1 MVRMIVGWVA
11 MVVGLVAGPV
21 VVSASASAQ
30 AAEWTV
36 ADWLAKDAALTA
48 RHVADVT
55 QTPEFV
61 EMSAQ
66 IRAGM
71 LAYRQRIND
80 QIAANQPPEAC
91 LPAPGSARVESDDV
105 GRWLY
110 AVPPD
115 QQGQSLK
122 DAVGAYL
129 KQRFPCG

>member
-1 MVRMIVGWVA
+1 MVRMIVGWVCMA
-11 MVVGLVAGPV
+11 LGLTVVA
-21 VVSASASAQ
+21 ASASTQEAS
-30 AAEWTV
+30 AWTV

-48 RHVADVT
+48 RHAADVT

-66 IRAGM
+66 IRASM

-80 QIAANQPPEAC
+80 QIIAHQPPEAC
-91 LPAPGSARVESDDV
+91 LPAPGSARVDSDDV

-110 AVPPD
+110 AVPAD

-129 KQRFPCG
+129 KQRYPCG